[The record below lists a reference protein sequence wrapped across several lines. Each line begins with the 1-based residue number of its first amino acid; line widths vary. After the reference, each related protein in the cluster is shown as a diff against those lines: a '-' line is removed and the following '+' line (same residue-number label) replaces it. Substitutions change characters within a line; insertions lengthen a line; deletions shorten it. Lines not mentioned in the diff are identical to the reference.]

1 MGRAPAESLGVRR
14 PILREAK
21 LKRKTINVENLEGLP
36 LSDAVRFGD
45 LLFVSGMVGMDDEGR
60 VVEGGVAAETRQ
72 TFRNIASVLA
82 VAGATLGDVLKVN
95 VVLTR
100 AEDFAAFNAAYREI
114 FPSDPPARVS
124 MVAGLTIDASV
135 EIDVVAGLSES
146 RSTRP

>member
-1 MGRAPAESLGVRR
+1 MGRAPAESLGLRS

-21 LKRKTINVENLEGLP
+21 LKRTTINVENLEGLP

-72 TFRNIASVLA
+72 TFRNIARVLA
-82 VAGATLGDVLKVN
+82 AAGATLGDVLKVN

-100 AEDFAAFNAAYREI
+100 AEDFAAFNTAYREI

-135 EIDVVAGLSES
+135 EIDVVAGVTET
-146 RSTRP
+146 RSTRR